1 MWANKNQTGFTIV
14 ETLIV
19 LSITGLLFLMTMLLV
34 RGQINNFQSK
44 DAVTQLETALR
55 TTLNDVSNG
64 YYPDKGKLSCTLGL
78 PVSASVDVAGGNVGT
93 STDCVYAGK
102 SITFDTDKIVI
113 KTLATDGSSTS
124 LASAITKMSPVDGLD
139 EVKDYKW
146 GIKLYNP
153 APTSTIYILYSGYA
167 PTVSS
172 GNFVSG
178 VQNVVL
184 QDVSHNPLS
193 TAKYCFSNGGK
204 KSSLTFSGQGGL
216 QVSSTVED
224 TTCP

>member
-113 KTLATDGSSTS
+113 KTLASRS
-124 LASAITKMSPVDGLD
+124 LWSPM
-139 EVKDYKW
+139 
-146 GIKLYNP
+146 
-153 APTSTIYILYSGYA
+153 
-167 PTVSS
+167 
-172 GNFVSG
+172 NFI
-178 VQNVVL
+178 NHCK
-184 QDVSHNPLS
+184 SHY
-193 TAKYCFSNGGK
+193 T
-204 KSSLTFSGQGGL
+204 LTFVFNNRYRFKL
-216 QVSSTVED
+216 
-224 TTCP
+224 